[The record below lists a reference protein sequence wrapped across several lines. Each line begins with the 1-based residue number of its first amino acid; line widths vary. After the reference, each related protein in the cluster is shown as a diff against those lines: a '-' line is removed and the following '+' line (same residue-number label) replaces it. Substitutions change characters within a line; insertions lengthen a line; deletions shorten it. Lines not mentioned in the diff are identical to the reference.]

1 MMDYEREIRFTLQD
15 LRCQALTQF
24 MNEFMQVLTAEGYTL
39 GDLLD
44 AVTNLVSEKP
54 ELESVVKHLEN
65 AEKELRCLR
74 QPIRRT
80 QSTIEY
86 AGGSK

>member
-24 MNEFMQVLTAEGYTL
+24 MGEFMQILATEGYTL
-39 GDLLD
+39 EDLLD
-44 AVTNLVSEKP
+44 AVTSLVSEKP

-65 AEKELRCLR
+65 AEQELRSISTTGHGNSLLGGLR
-74 QPIRRT
+74 
-80 QSTIEY
+80 
-86 AGGSK
+86 

>member
-1 MMDYEREIRFTLQD
+1 MDYKQKIRCTLQD
-15 LRCQALTQF
+15 FRRQALSQF

-44 AVTNLVSEKP
+44 AVTSLVSEKT

-65 AEKELRCLR
+65 AEQELRSQSAAELGGLR
-74 QPIRRT
+74 
-80 QSTIEY
+80 
-86 AGGSK
+86 